1 MAIPPP
7 PKKVDRNLKAL
18 SLASL
23 ADAPAKAITAREDAT
38 LTALNFKVPPEFRRR
53 LKLHCVENDLT
64 MVEYMMNVLNRDMGE
79 I

>member
-23 ADAPAKAITAREDAT
+23 ADAPAKAITAREDSA
-38 LTALNFKVPPEFRRR
+38 LTPLNFKVSPEFRRR
-53 LKLHCVENDLT
+53 LKLYCVENDLT
-64 MVEYMMNVLNRDMGE
+64 MVEFMMDTLNRAME
-79 I
+79 NS